1 MFTTFEEWGIGL
13 EDVEKKRGLCD
24 FSMNALDSIRLQMEE
39 IKPQGKKNKE
49 IIIVRNGRAKHT
61 SGKTTELF

>member
-24 FSMNALDSIRLQMEE
+24 FSMESLSTLTLVIDE
-39 IKPQGKKNKE
+39 IKPKLKKNNE
-49 IIIVRNGRAKHT
+49 IIIVSNGREKHT
-61 SGKTTELF
+61 TGKTTELF

>member
-24 FSMNALDSIRLQMEE
+24 FSMKSLSTLTLVIDE
-39 IKPQGKKNKE
+39 IKPKLKKNNE

-61 SGKTTELF
+61 TGKTTELF